1 MFPQLSKRVRDNL
14 GMARR
19 GRPTAELILSEEER
33 ETLTRWAR
41 RPTSSQ
47 QLALRARIVLACADG
62 ATNTEVAAQLRV
74 ARPTVGKWRSRF
86 VVDRLD
92 GLVDEPRPGAPRTIT
107 DEQVE
112 RVVVDTLETT
122 PRDATHWSRASMA
135 AHSGLSRS
143 TVGRIWKAFRLQ
155 PHRAETFK
163 LSTDPLFI
171 DKVRDVVGLYIDPPD
186 RAIVLS
192 VDEKSQVQALNR
204 SAPVLPMMPGM
215 PERATHDY
223 LRHGVT
229 SLFAAL
235 DVATGKVISSLH
247 RRHRSTEFRKFLNK
261 IDKQVPADLLGAH
274 GRRGATRAAQRSRH
288 PVHRTV
294 CASAWQRTTPI
305 AIPLHP
311 HLGTTL
317 WMAGSEAVDAWAG
330 NRGQPVRGGWT
341 SRCPPQLSTPN
352 PHRPPIGPEPR
363 PQPDAARHRRS
374 RAPTGPV
381 HTVHRTCPYYCLSF
395 I

>member
-1 MFPQLSKRVRDNL
+1 
-14 GMARR
+14 MARR
-19 GRPTAELILSEEER
+19 GRPTVELILSEEER

-223 LRHGVT
+223 VRHGVT

-247 RRHRSTEFRKFLNK
+247 RRHR
-261 IDKQVPADLLGAH
+261 
-274 GRRGATRAAQRSRH
+274 
-288 PVHRTV
+288 
-294 CASAWQRTTPI
+294 
-305 AIPLHP
+305 
-311 HLGTTL
+311 
-317 WMAGSEAVDAWAG
+317 
-330 NRGQPVRGGWT
+330 
-341 SRCPPQLSTPN
+341 
-352 PHRPPIGPEPR
+352 
-363 PQPDAARHRRS
+363 
-374 RAPTGPV
+374 
-381 HTVHRTCPYYCLSF
+381 
-395 I
+395 